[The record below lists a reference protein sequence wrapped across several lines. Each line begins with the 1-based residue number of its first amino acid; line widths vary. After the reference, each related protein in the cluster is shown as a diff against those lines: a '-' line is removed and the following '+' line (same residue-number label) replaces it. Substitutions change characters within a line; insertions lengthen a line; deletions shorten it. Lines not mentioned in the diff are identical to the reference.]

1 MIYDKDG
8 KNCVLKETD
17 EFEKEVKELGSSERF
32 MKFLKERSKQEIT
45 HILSVRAAITG
56 QETISYRELFNQIK
70 GLIHSAPPGG
80 PDDYRFHRMLGGGAL
95 GVRPYLLTNKAGHA
109 KVIHIIWQDLSV
121 LNMIMVQYILPVVV
135 MKRMVY

>member
-1 MIYDKDG
+1 MG
-8 KNCVLKETD
+8 RGGQVSFVVWRFSRQRKEFNIPYGIDQQEWLTAI
-17 EFEKEVKELGSSERF
+17 
-32 MKFLKERSKQEIT
+32 QEIT
-45 HILSVRAAITG
+45 HILSACAAITG
-56 QETISYRELFNQIK
+56 QETISYHELFNQIK
-70 GLIHSAPPGG
+70 GLIHSAPPSG

-109 KVIHIIWQDLSV
+109 KVIHIIWQDLYV